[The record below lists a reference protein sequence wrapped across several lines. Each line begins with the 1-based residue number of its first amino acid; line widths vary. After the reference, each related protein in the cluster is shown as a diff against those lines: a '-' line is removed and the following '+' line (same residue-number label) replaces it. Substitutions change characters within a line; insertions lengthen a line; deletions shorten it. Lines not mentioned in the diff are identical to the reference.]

1 MAPDTNSIEA
11 APPQLKVCGITQL
24 ADLHIVQQ
32 VGAAFFG
39 CIVDIPRSPRT
50 ITIAEATALG
60 RAARISQVCVIETDN
75 PTEAAHIALACIP
88 HALQLH
94 TDAGPEVLETIRNT
108 VPDGVELW
116 LPVGLPPRGE
126 QGVDAAE
133 RALTRIREAAAAGIS
148 RIVLDTA
155 TRAGTGGTGTVSDWD
170 TAARIVQTA
179 PLPVMLAGGITPEN
193 VAEALLT
200 VRPHGIDVSSGVE
213 HLPGH
218 KDPAKIALL
227 AIELNRALAQLG
239 R

>member
-1 MAPDTNSIEA
+1 MTLDTGPVDA
-11 APPQLKVCGITQL
+11 TAPQLKVCGITQL
-24 ADLHIVQQ
+24 ADLHMVQQ
-32 VGAAFFG
+32 VGAAYFG
-39 CIVDIPRSPRT
+39 CIVNIPRSPRT
-50 ITIAEATALG
+50 ITVAEATALG

-94 TDAGPEVLETIRNT
+94 TDAAPEVLETIRNT

-133 RALTRIREAAAAGIS
+133 RALTRIRQAAAAGIS

-155 TRAGTGGTGTVSDWD
+155 TGAGTGGTGTVSDWEA
-170 TAARIVQTA
+170 AARIVQAA
-179 PLPVMLAGGITPEN
+179 PLPLMLAGGITPEN
-193 VAEALLT
+193 VAEAVLK

-213 HLPGH
+213 YSPGH
-218 KDPAKIALL
+218 KDPAKIAQL
-227 AIELNRALAQLG
+227 AIELNRAAAQLG